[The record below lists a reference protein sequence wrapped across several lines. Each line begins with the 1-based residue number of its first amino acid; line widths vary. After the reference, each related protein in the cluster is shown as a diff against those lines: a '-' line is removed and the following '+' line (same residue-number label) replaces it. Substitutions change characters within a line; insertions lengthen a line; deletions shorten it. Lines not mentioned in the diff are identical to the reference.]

1 MRMAVVVDVEEVVVV
16 VRKCSYLLL
25 CCTAKWCWVPRS
37 IGSATE
43 QVGNPGL
50 AVMVLSRA
58 GWAGGPGSGDKLAA
72 IHSR

>member
-16 VRKCSYLLL
+16 VRKCSYLL

-43 QVGNPGL
+43 QLGNPGL